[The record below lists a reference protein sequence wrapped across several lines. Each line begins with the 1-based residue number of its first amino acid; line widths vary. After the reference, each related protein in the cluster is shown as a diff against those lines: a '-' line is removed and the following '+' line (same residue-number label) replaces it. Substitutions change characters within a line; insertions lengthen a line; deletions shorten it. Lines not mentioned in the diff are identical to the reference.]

1 MKKHVFWWLAH
12 GKPTKN
18 TCIYQLLDEKDVKP
32 LCFHGLLPD
41 STLGPAV
48 VELWLVTDYK
58 IYFFLPAPPGKPK
71 TISWSS
77 VLMYCSMNILEN
89 SMAHGKPTKNIRINQ
104 LLDEKDVKPLCFHRL
119 LHENATK
126 IPRFSD
132 FCMQKRMKRNV
143 FTDFCLIR
151 RWDQPLWSYDWS
163 QIIKFIFFA
172 GAPWKTD
179 SNIVI
184 GHRL

>member
-1 MKKHVFWWLAH
+1 MAH

-18 TCIYQLLDEKDVKP
+18 T
-32 LCFHGLLPD
+32 
-41 STLGPAV
+41 
-48 VELWLVTDYK
+48 
-58 IYFFLPAPPGKPK
+58 
-71 TISWSS
+71 
-77 VLMYCSMNILEN
+77 
-89 SMAHGKPTKNIRINQ
+89 RINQ
-104 LLDEKDVKPLCFHRL
+104 LLDEKDVNPLCFRRL

-126 IPRFSD
+126 IPRFID
-132 FCMQKRMKRNV
+132 FCMQKHMKRNV